1 MIHAIRQRIPIS
13 NLVLIRLGVIPGL
26 IVGLV
31 GIGFLTSRIPPE
43 LVLIAIAVPP
53 VVLLAL
59 SRLEFGVLA
68 IVLSAAFVRFS
79 LPTGT
84 QSRIVASLLMT
95 IIFIVVWLVR
105 MLVVNKKLQ
114 LKASRANIPL
124 LSFILVTFISYVWSN
139 AFRDPLVMVWSSWP
153 FVQIGALAVMVLL
166 PGAFFLASN
175 WLTDL
180 RWIKWLTAII
190 IAVGI
195 LEILRDYLHLPLG
208 FLQVRPLFPTWFIC
222 LAYSQVLFNRR
233 IPTVLRLLLLVA
245 AGAWLYRVFFVQIAW
260 LSAWL
265 PTMLAVGAISFWRS
279 RWLLVVLL
287 VVALVYVGTNL
298 DYLQAAYARES
309 AESGV
314 TRLDAYVH
322 NWRVTGKHFLFGVGP
337 AGYAAYYMSYFPSE
351 AMATHSNYLDVLS
364 QTGIVGLLTFLGFFL
379 ALALIAWDLLGR
391 AKGRFDFTQAFS
403 VGASAGLLGVI
414 VATGLGDWLL
424 PFVYTQTIAGFDYAV
439 YSWVLL
445 GAMVSLH
452 RLVTTEAADR
462 IRRSEPAHV

>member
-13 NLVLIRLGVIPGL
+13 NSALIRLGMIPGL
-26 IVGLV
+26 MVGLI
-31 GIGFLTSRIPPE
+31 GMGFLTSRISPQ

-68 IVLSAAFVRFS
+68 IVLTAAFVRFS

-95 IIFIVVWLVR
+95 AIFIALWVAR
-105 MLVVNKKLQ
+105 MLAVDKKLQ
-114 LKASRANIPL
+114 LEPSRVNIPL
-124 LSFILVTFISYVWSN
+124 LSFVLITFISYLWGN

-166 PGAFFLASN
+166 PAAFFLASN
-175 WLTDL
+175 CLTDL
-180 RWIKWLTAII
+180 KWIKWLTAII

-195 LEILRDYLHLPLG
+195 LAILGDSLHLPLG
-208 FLQVRPLFPTWFIC
+208 FLQVRPMFPTWFIC

-233 IPTVLRLLLLVA
+233 IPTVLRLLLLAFV
-245 AGAWLYRVFFVQIAW
+245 GAWIYRVFFTQLAW

-287 VVALVYVGTNL
+287 VVMLVYGAAHL

-314 TRLDAYVH
+314 TRLDAYMH

-337 AGYAAYYMSYFPSE
+337 AGYAAYYMSYFPGE
-351 AMATHSNYLDVLS
+351 AMATHSNYIDVLS
-364 QTGIVGLLTFLGFFL
+364 QMGVVGLLAFLGFFL
-379 ALALIAWDLLGR
+379 ALALTARDLLGR
-391 AKGRFDFTQAFS
+391 TKGRFDFTRAFS

-439 YSWVLL
+439 YSWILL
-445 GAMVSLH
+445 GAMVCLH
-452 RLVTTEAADR
+452 RLVTAEAADR
-462 IRRSEPAHV
+462 IRRSEPVHV

>member
-1 MIHAIRQRIPIS
+1 MIHTIRQKIPVSDFTLLRLAI
-13 NLVLIRLGVIPGL
+13 LAGLIAGLLGV
-26 IVGLV
+26 
-31 GIGFLTSRIPPE
+31 GFVAPRVSPE
-43 LVLIAIAVPP
+43 LVLVAVAAPP
-53 VVLLAL
+53 IVLLAVGQ
-59 SRLEFGVLA
+59 LEFGVLA
-68 IVLSAAFVRFS
+68 IVLTAAFVRFS

-84 QSRIVASLLMT
+84 QSRIVASLLLTM
-95 IIFIVVWLVR
+95 IFTVLWLTR
-105 MLVVNKKLQ
+105 MLVVDKKLR
-114 LKASRANIPL
+114 LKPSRANIPL
-124 LSFILVTFISYVWSN
+124 LGFVLITFISYVWSS

-175 WLTDL
+175 CLTDL
-180 RWIKWLTAII
+180 KWIKWLTGII

-195 LEILRDYLHLPLG
+195 LEIVGDYLGLPLD

-245 AGAWLYRVFFVQIAW
+245 VGAWLHRVFFVQLQW

-287 VVALVYVGTNL
+287 VVALVYGGANL

-322 NWRVTGKHFLFGVGP
+322 NWQVTGKHFLFGVGP
-337 AGYAAYYMSYFPSE
+337 AGYAAYYMSYFPGE

-364 QTGIVGLLTFLGFFL
+364 QTGIVGLLALLGFFL

-391 AKGRFDFTQAFS
+391 TKGRFDFTQA
-403 VGASAGLLGVI
+403 VGVGVSAGLLGVI
-414 VATGLGDWLL
+414 VAMGLGDWLL

-445 GAMVSLH
+445 GTIVSLH
-452 RLVTTEAADR
+452 WLVTSEAADR
-462 IRRSEPAHV
+462 I

>member
-1 MIHAIRQRIPIS
+1 
-13 NLVLIRLGVIPGL
+13 VIPGL

-59 SRLEFGVLA
+59 SQLEFGVLA

-84 QSRIVASLLMT
+84 QSRLVASLLMT
-95 IIFIVVWLVR
+95 MMFIALWLTK
-105 MLVVNKKLQ
+105 MLVVDKKLQ
-114 LKASRANIPL
+114 LQPSRANIPL

-139 AFRDPLVMVWSSWP
+139 AFRDPLVVVWSSWP

-175 WLTDL
+175 CLTDL
-180 RWIKWLTAII
+180 KWIKWLTAII
-190 IAVGI
+190 MAVGI
-195 LEILRDYLHLPLG
+195 LVILGDYLHLPLG

-233 IPTVLRLLLLVA
+233 IPTVLRLLLLAFV
-245 AGAWLYRVFFVQIAW
+245 GAWLYRVFFVQIAW

-265 PTMLAVGAISFWRS
+265 PTMLAVGAIGFWRS

-314 TRLDAYVH
+314 TRLDAYAH

-337 AGYAAYYMSYFPSE
+337 AGYAAYYMSYFPAE

-364 QTGIVGLLTFLGFFL
+364 QAGVVGLLAFLGFFL

-391 AKGRFDFTQAFS
+391 TRGRFDFTQAFS

>member
-1 MIHAIRQRIPIS
+1 MIRAIRKRIPIS
-13 NLVLIRLGVIPGL
+13 NPVLIRLGVIPGL
-26 IVGLV
+26 IIGLM
-31 GIGFLTSRIPPE
+31 GIGFLASRIPPE
-43 LVLIAIAVPP
+43 FVLIAMAVPP

-68 IVLSAAFVRFS
+68 IVLTAAFVRFS

-95 IIFIVVWLVR
+95 MIFTALWLTR
-105 MLVVNKKLQ
+105 MLVVDKKLQ
-114 LKASRANIPL
+114 LKPSRANMPL
-124 LSFILVTFISYVWSN
+124 LSFVLVTFISYVWSN
-139 AFRDPLVMVWSSWP
+139 AFRDPLVMVWASWP
-153 FVQIGALAVMVLL
+153 FVQIGALVVMVLL

-175 WLTDL
+175 CLTDL
-180 RWIKWLTAII
+180 KWIKWLTVTFILI
-190 IAVGI
+190 GI
-195 LEILRDYLHLPLG
+195 LEILGDSLHLPLD
-208 FLQVRPLFPTWFIC
+208 FLQVRPMFPMWFIC

-233 IPTVLRLLLLVA
+233 IPTVLRLLLLAFV
-245 AGAWLYRVFFVQIAW
+245 GAWLYRVFFVQLTW

-265 PTMLAVGAISFWRS
+265 PTMLAVVAISFWRS

-298 DYLQAAYARES
+298 DDLQAAYARES

-314 TRLDAYVH
+314 TRLNAYAH

-337 AGYAAYYMSYFPSE
+337 AGYAAYYMSYFPGE

-364 QTGIVGLLTFLGFFL
+364 QTGIVGLLALLGFFL
-379 ALALIAWDLLGR
+379 ALALIAWGLLR
-391 AKGRFDFTQAFS
+391 QTRGRFDFTQAFG

-414 VATGLGDWLL
+414 VAAGLGDWLL

-445 GAMVSLH
+445 GTMVSLH
-452 RLVTTEAADR
+452 RLVIPEATGK
-462 IRRSEPAHV
+462 IRGSAPTHV

>member
-1 MIHAIRQRIPIS
+1 MIRAIRQKIPIS
-13 NLVLIRLGVIPGL
+13 NPVLIRLGVIPGL
-26 IVGLV
+26 IVGLM
-31 GIGFLTSRIPPE
+31 GIGFLTSRISPE

-59 SRLEFGVLA
+59 RQFEFGVLA
-68 IVLSAAFVRFS
+68 IVLTAAFVRFS

-95 IIFIVVWLVR
+95 MIFIALWLTK
-105 MLVVNKKLQ
+105 MLVVDKKLQ
-114 LKASRANIPL
+114 LKPSRANIPL
-124 LSFILVTFISYVWSN
+124 LSFVLVTFISYVWSN

-166 PGAFFLASN
+166 PGAFLLASN
-175 WLTDL
+175 CLTDL
-180 RWIKWLTAII
+180 KWIKGLTAVI

-195 LEILRDYLHLPLG
+195 LAILGDYLNLPLG

-233 IPTVLRLLLLVA
+233 IPMALRLLLLAFV
-245 AGAWLYRVFFVQIAW
+245 GGWLYRVFFVQLTW

-279 RWLLVVLL
+279 RWLLVILL
-287 VVALVYVGTNL
+287 IVALVYVGANL
-298 DYLQAAYARES
+298 DQLQVAYARES

-314 TRLDAYVH
+314 TRLDAYAH
-322 NWRVTGKHFLFGVGP
+322 NWRVTGRHFLFGVGP

-351 AMATHSNYLDVLS
+351 AVATHSNYIDVLS
-364 QTGIVGLLTFLGFFL
+364 QTGIVGLLTFLGFFF
-379 ALALIAWDLLGR
+379 ALALVARDLLSWT
-391 AKGRFDFTQAFS
+391 KGRFDFTRAFS

-414 VATGLGDWLL
+414 VATGLGDWLI

-445 GAMVSLH
+445 GALVSLH
-452 RLVTTEAADR
+452 WLVASKATDK
-462 IRRSEPAHV
+462 IRGSEPAHV

>member
-1 MIHAIRQRIPIS
+1 MIRAIRQKIPIS
-13 NLVLIRLGVIPGL
+13 NSVLIRLGVVPGL
-26 IVGLV
+26 IVGLM
-31 GIGFLTSRIPPE
+31 GIGFLTSRISPE
-43 LVLIAIAVPP
+43 LVLIAVAVPP

-68 IVLSAAFVRFS
+68 IVLTAAFVRFS

-95 IIFIVVWLVR
+95 AIFIALWLTK
-105 MLVVNKKLQ
+105 MLVVDKKLR
-114 LKASRANIPL
+114 LKPSRANIPL
-124 LSFILVTFISYVWSN
+124 LSFVLVTFISYVWGN

-166 PGAFFLASN
+166 PAAFFLAAN
-175 WLTDL
+175 CLTDL
-180 RWIKWLTAII
+180 KWIKWLTAII

-195 LEILRDYLHLPLG
+195 LAILGDYLHLPLG
-208 FLQVRPLFPTWFIC
+208 FLQVAPLFPTWFIC
-222 LAYSQVLFNRR
+222 LAYSQVLFNHRM
-233 IPTVLRLLLLVA
+233 PTVLRLLLLAFV
-245 AGAWLYRVFFVQIAW
+245 GAWLYRVFFVQLAW

-287 VVALVYVGTNL
+287 IVALVYVGANL
-298 DYLQAAYARES
+298 DYLQTEYARES

-314 TRLDAYVH
+314 TRLDAYAH
-322 NWRVTGKHFLFGVGP
+322 NWRVTGRHFLFGVGP
-337 AGYAAYYMSYFPSE
+337 AGYAAYYMSYFPGE

-364 QTGIVGLLTFLGFFL
+364 QTGVVGLLALLGFFL
-379 ALALIAWDLLGR
+379 ALALTAWELLGR
-391 AKGRFDFTQAFS
+391 TKGRFDFTQAFG
-403 VGASAGLLGVI
+403 VGASAALLGVV

-445 GAMVSLH
+445 GAMASLH
-452 RLVTTEAADR
+452 RLVTHEAADG
-462 IRRSEPAHV
+462 IRRSKPAHV

>member
-1 MIHAIRQRIPIS
+1 MIRAIRQRIPIS
-13 NLVLIRLGVIPGL
+13 NPILIRLGVIPGL
-26 IVGLV
+26 IVGLM
-31 GIGFLTSRIPPE
+31 GIGFLTSRIPPQ
-43 LVLIAIAVPP
+43 LVLIAIALPP

-68 IVLSAAFVRFS
+68 IVLTAALVRFS

-95 IIFIVVWLVR
+95 MIFTALWLTR
-105 MLVVNKKLQ
+105 MLVVDKKLR
-114 LKASRANIPL
+114 LKPSWANIPL
-124 LSFILVTFISYVWSN
+124 LSFVLVTFTSYVWGN

-166 PGAFFLASN
+166 PGAFFLAAN
-175 WLTDL
+175 CLTDL
-180 RWIKWLTAII
+180 KWIKWLTVTFIVI
-190 IAVGI
+190 GI
-195 LEILRDYLHLPLG
+195 LEILGDYLHLPLD
-208 FLQVRPLFPTWFIC
+208 FLQVRPMFPTWFIC

-233 IPTVLRLLLLVA
+233 IPMALRLLLLAFV
-245 AGAWLYRVFFVQIAW
+245 GAWIYRVFFVQLTW

-265 PTMLAVGAISFWRS
+265 PTMLAVGAISVWRS

-287 VVALVYVGTNL
+287 VIALVYVGTNL
-298 DYLQAAYARES
+298 DDLQAAYARES

-314 TRLDAYVH
+314 TRLNAYAH

-337 AGYAAYYMSYFPSE
+337 AGYAAYYMSYFPGE
-351 AMATHSNYLDVLS
+351 AMATHSNYIDVVS
-364 QTGIVGLLTFLGFFL
+364 QTGVVGLLAFLGFFL
-379 ALALIAWDLLGR
+379 ALALTVWDLLGR
-391 AKGRFDFTQAFS
+391 TRGRFDFTQAFG
-403 VGASAGLLGVI
+403 VGTSAGLLGVV
-414 VATGLGDWLL
+414 VAMGLGDWLL

-452 RLVTTEAADR
+452 RLVVSEA
-462 IRRSEPAHV
+462 IEGTRRSEPAHV